1 MPKCHI
7 FNPENDLALAHGDPC
22 YTAPLLARR
31 LRADLSAFPI
41 WWANEDDS
49 VLVENKDDCNQWLE
63 SLPIQPLCRNFAS
76 LKNLRRETSLEIAP
90 GGWSHALCRWLE
102 RSVISEDRLPPEL
115 NVDYLR
121 TLSHRSIS
129 IDIHTHLRSLV
140 HDNLIPEECCTL
152 SEVSDFV
159 RHYGDAFIKS
169 PWSSSGQGVFRV
181 TNDNFLNFYTRIER
195 ILEKQR
201 SVMCERALEPILDF
215 AVEFLSDGSGNVK
228 FAGYSVFGNDAT
240 GSYDYGLVA
249 STEILRSV
257 IDSELGDSHRLD
269 DVIASLEDFLSKKMG
284 LVRKGWLGVD
294 MMVYRGEDGS
304 PRLNPCIELNLRTT
318 MGAAASVIGNRYLLP
333 GKVGKMYV
341 RYYKRRDQLD
351 SAVAAFA
358 CTPPIIVNG
367 MLAGGVL
374 PLVPVTSTSQYFAY
388 LEVD

>member
-41 WWANEDDS
+41 WWADEDDS
-49 VLVENKDDCNQWLE
+49 VLVETKEDCNLWLE
-63 SLPIQPLCRNFAS
+63 SLPINLLCRNFAS
-76 LKNLRRETSLEIAP
+76 LKDLRRETALDITP
-90 GGWSHALCRWLE
+90 WGWSHALCRWLE
-102 RSVISEDRLPPEL
+102 RAVISEDRLPREL
-115 NVDYLR
+115 TVDYLR
-121 TLSHRSIS
+121 TLSHRNIS

-140 HDNLIPEECCTL
+140 QDNLIPEECYTL
-152 SEVSDFV
+152 SEVYNFIDTN
-159 RHYGDAFIKS
+159 GDTFIKS

-181 TNDNFLNFYTRIER
+181 TNENFLAIFPRIER
-195 ILEKQR
+195 ILEKQH

-215 AVEFLSDGSGNVK
+215 AVEFQSSGSGNVK

-249 STEILRSV
+249 STEILRSI
-257 IDSELGDSHRLD
+257 IDSAHGDSHRLD
-269 DVIASLEDFLSKKMG
+269 DVIASLEEFLSKKVG
-284 LVRKGWLGVD
+284 SVRKGWLGVD

-341 RYYKRRDQLD
+341 RYYKRRNQLD
-351 SAVAAFA
+351 STIASFAA
-358 CTPPIIVNG
+358 TPPIIENG

-374 PLVPVTSTSQYFAY
+374 PLVPVTKSSQYLAY